1 MLYALESALFFNHGF
16 TQTVLFCCFT
26 WCFLLFF
33 LKDLLKKF
41 NQLLPF
47 LLASS
52 LFSDSIIR
60 TCLYNNLNYF
70 TQFLLDLYFGNQKYL
85 QNFSKMARQNLFEIC
100 WHIFPPYGLNYKL
113 SAAND
118 RSSHQ
123 SCSIK
128 KGVPRNF
135 TKFTGKHLCQSL
147 FFNKFANFIKK
158 ETLGQV
164 FSCEFCEIS

>member
-1 MLYALESALFFNHGF
+1 M
-16 TQTVLFCCFT
+16 
-26 WCFLLFF
+26 
-33 LKDLLKKF
+33 LKKF

-147 FFNKFANFIKK
+147 FFKK
-158 ETLGQV
+158 TLAQV
-164 FSCEFCEIS
+164 FSCEFCEISKNTFFTENLRATASIWKEINRGQKTFYLALT